1 MGDYYYFASKQANYL
16 REGNYPREVIS
27 SIAHW
32 KACSKYTEPRLFK
45 CSKFYSLINFIDERQ
60 YSQCQ
65 SLNCHWSVLLVQRK
79 RRWWEEWEGWGGGDY
94 LREAIN
100 QGTVILKEMRQ
111 MTKSIRTHTCSHRL
125 DTNIDGSMLKCWI
138 CS

>member
-16 REGNYPREVIS
+16 RGGNYPREVIS

-65 SLNCHWSVLLVQRK
+65 SLNCH
-79 RRWWEEWEGWGGGDY
+79 
-94 LREAIN
+94 
-100 QGTVILKEMRQ
+100 
-111 MTKSIRTHTCSHRL
+111 
-125 DTNIDGSMLKCWI
+125 
-138 CS
+138 